1 MPTRA
6 FRPSF
11 IMAFLFATLMLAG
24 GIPLSAAAS
33 QAYTISGIKPE
44 MTGNALY
51 ITIKGDSQPTYI
63 VTERYSPFRVALDIA
78 NAVLPASGGV
88 VTLPKNNFVTYTT
101 STVEEQEA
109 KAIRFEFKI
118 AESHG
123 YKVVAQ
129 GNDIQIA
136 ITPTQSGGETAAN
149 PASGTP
155 TISDM
160 QVQQQPG
167 VTTVKLV
174 SATALGEYKT
184 GTLRGDKGNPARMFI
199 DIPNVSIGKEVA
211 REKTVHSSVLTKVRL
226 APRGN
231 NGVRVIFDA
240 GGPALFEFSVNQAP
254 DGIQVVIKNDK
265 TADNAGM
272 AAVTPEASHQAS
284 ATVGDTTLDKLI
296 ESSSSLLQK
305 SQGRTGGNG
314 AQDAFLT
321 SGYSKERISVDFYK
335 IDIHNVFRLFREVSN
350 LNIIVDEGVKGT
362 LTLALNDVPWDFALD
377 IICNLMDLS
386 KEQRSNTIV
395 IYPRKKE
402 FVWPSRSEDNLS
414 VNADQRIVDE
424 QALVIQQ
431 TESQPEGVVRARELM
446 RNAAKAEKNG
456 DFEQA
461 AGMYEEAVSLNPK
474 NSNALDRLTELY
486 LVNLGVNAKALYYAK
501 QSLRVSPQNRKAALY
516 AAIASANMQ
525 QTREASDYFAQS
537 ISGNPPMKE
546 ALLSFAAFAENN
558 RQYDSALVLLN
569 KYAAQY
575 GDSLNTM
582 VAKARIYDKQDKKAR
597 ALTQYKAILTSGF
610 ALHPELRRYAQERLA
625 AGQ

>member
-1 MPTRA
+1 MRTRG

-11 IMAFLFATLMLAG
+11 IAVFLFAVLMLTG
-24 GIPLSAAAS
+24 GVPLTAAAS
-33 QAYTISGIKPE
+33 QTYTISDIKSE
-44 MTGNALY
+44 MVGGALY

-63 VTERYSPFRVALDIA
+63 VTERYSPFRVVLDIA
-78 NAVLPASGGV
+78 NAALPASGEAAK
-88 VTLPKNNFVTYTT
+88 LPKNNFVTYTV
-101 STVEEQEA
+101 STVKEQEVDTT
-109 KAIRFEFKI
+109 RFEFKI

-123 YKVVAQ
+123 YKVVTQ

-136 ITPTQSGGETAAN
+136 ITPSTGETAVNA
-149 PASGTP
+149 ASGSPMIT
-155 TISDM
+155 DM

-174 SATALGEYKT
+174 STMPLGEYKT
-184 GTLRGDKGNPARMFI
+184 GTLRGDKNNPARMFI
-199 DIPNVSIGKEVA
+199 DLLNVSIDKQMV
-211 REKTVHSSVLTKVRL
+211 REKTVRSALLTKIRI

-231 NGVRVIFDA
+231 NGARVIFDA
-240 GGPALFEFSVNQAP
+240 AGPALFEFAVSRVE
-254 DGIQVVIKNDK
+254 DGIQVIIKNDK
-265 TADNAGM
+265 TADSAETT
-272 AAVTPEASHQAS
+272 AVLPEAAATAS
-284 ATVGDTTLDKLI
+284 TTVGDTTLDKLI

-305 SQGRTGGNG
+305 SRGGAG
-314 AQDAFLT
+314 GGSAKDAFLT
-321 SGYSKERISVDFYK
+321 SGYSKGRISVDFYK

-350 LNIIVDEGVKGT
+350 LNIIVDEAVKGT

-414 VNADQRIVDE
+414 VNTDQRIVEE

-431 TESQPEGVVRARELM
+431 TESQPEGIVRAKELM
-446 RNAAKAEKNG
+446 RNAAKAENAG

-461 AGMYEEAVSLNPK
+461 AAMYEEALSVNPK
-474 NSNALDRLTELY
+474 NSNALDRLTALY
-486 LVNLGVNAKALYYAK
+486 LVNLGMNAKALYYAK
-501 QSLRVSPQNRKAALY
+501 QSLQVSPQNRKAALY
-516 AAIASANMQ
+516 AAIAAANMQ
-525 QTREASDYFAQS
+525 QMREASDYFAQS

-558 RQYDSALVLLN
+558 QQYDSALVLLD
-569 KYAAQY
+569 KYTTQY

-582 VAKARIYDKQDKKAR
+582 VAKARIFDKQNKKAR
-597 ALTQYKAILTSGF
+597 ALAQYKAILASGF
-610 ALHPELRRYAQERLA
+610 AIQPELRRYAQERLA